1 MCQTQDRL
9 AQVRNGMLVKDLG
22 QVSIWAKQ
30 YLRVY
35 NLFYCGWKWGRRGR
49 EPDLLHIIRNREL
62 RLLIIVMS
70 IFMCNILQITE
81 PFIGMISFDL
91 IIL

>member
-1 MCQTQDRL
+1 M
-9 AQVRNGMLVKDLG
+9 GKE
-22 QVSIWAKQ
+22 
-30 YLRVY
+30 
-35 NLFYCGWKWGRRGR
+35 RGR

-62 RLLIIVMS
+62 RLLITVMS
-70 IFMCNILQITE
+70 IFIYNILQITE

>member
-1 MCQTQDRL
+1 
-9 AQVRNGMLVKDLG
+9 MLVKDLG
-22 QVSIWAKQ
+22 QVSIWTKQ
-30 YLRVY
+30 YFRVY
-35 NLFYCGWKWGRRGR
+35 CLFFYCGWKWGRRGR

-70 IFMCNILQITE
+70 IFMYNILQITE